1 MPGTM
6 TEYSTRSEAL
16 GTSPHAVDRS
26 VTGYGGVAKSLHW
39 LIAAL
44 VVAQFIVSWRMPE
57 IGRNTRP
64 GTLINLHF
72 SLGAVILLVMT
83 VRFAHRLYEP
93 VLLSTVDSSRW
104 ERWMAEAL
112 HRIFY
117 FLLIVGPFLGWASAS
132 AHGLPATVFG
142 LFTLPDIAAPKA
154 RWALTAGDVHKV
166 AMWTLLAL
174 IALHFA
180 AALYHHFVRHD
191 RVLRR
196 MLPEPRA

>member
-1 MPGTM
+1 MPTLMTRDPAIGGTL
-6 TEYSTRSEAL
+6 RHGANAL
-16 GTSPHAVDRS
+16 DA
-26 VTGYGGVAKSLHW
+26 GYGGVAKSLHW
-39 LIAAL
+39 LIVAL
-44 VVAQFIVSWRMPE
+44 VIAQFVVSWSMPE

-83 VRFAHRLYEP
+83 IRFVHRLYAP
-93 VLLSTVDSSRW
+93 VALSTVDSSGW
-104 ERWMAEAL
+104 ERWMAVAL
-112 HRIFY
+112 HRVFY
-117 FLLIVGPFLGWASAS
+117 FVLILGPFLGWASAS

-154 RWALTAGDVHKV
+154 GWALTAGDIHKV

-174 IALHFA
+174 IGLHVA
-180 AALYHHFVRHD
+180 AALHHHFARHD

-196 MLPEPRA
+196 MLPESRA